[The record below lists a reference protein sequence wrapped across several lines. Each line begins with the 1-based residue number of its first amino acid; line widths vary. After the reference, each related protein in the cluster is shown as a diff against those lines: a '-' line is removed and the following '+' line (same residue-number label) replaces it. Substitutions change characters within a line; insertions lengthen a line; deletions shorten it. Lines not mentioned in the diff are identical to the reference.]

1 MKRII
6 QLVITLIG
14 AAVGIAILNMVN
26 AASSFIDPSG
36 IIFIIANIIAGLI
49 GGVIFY
55 LISTSF
61 LRLFLFLENLP

>member
-36 IIFIIANIIAGLI
+36 IIFILSLI
-49 GGVIFY
+49 HI
-55 LISTSF
+55 
-61 LRLFLFLENLP
+61 

>member
-26 AASSFIDPSG
+26 AASS
-36 IIFIIANIIAGLI
+36 
-49 GGVIFY
+49 
-55 LISTSF
+55 
-61 LRLFLFLENLP
+61 